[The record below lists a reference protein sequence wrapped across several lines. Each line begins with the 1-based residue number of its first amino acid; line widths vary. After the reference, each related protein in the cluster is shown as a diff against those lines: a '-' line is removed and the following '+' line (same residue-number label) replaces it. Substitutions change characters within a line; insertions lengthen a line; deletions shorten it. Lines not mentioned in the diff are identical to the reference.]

1 MREPVIARRPTVLD
15 TSFDILEYVCNAA
28 EDVALADI
36 VKHLGIP
43 KTTAFRIVSMLVE
56 RGYLDR
62 IDGKYRGS
70 LKIAALANSVLSR
83 VSLRQTA
90 FEPMSKLARETG
102 ETVHLSVRN
111 GLRAVCIERVE
122 GTNSVRLFMQV
133 GRSVDLTKGSSAK
146 ILLAH
151 ADQETVNHIVI
162 GISSADARRALIDQ
176 IAEIREKGYV
186 VTHGELDEYAI
197 GIAAPVTDVNHN
209 VVAAVSLAGLEVR
222 LGGERLDESISMV
235 RACAKEISRAL
246 GDMRP

>member
-1 MREPVIARRPTVLD
+1 M
-15 TSFDILEYVCNAA
+15 
-28 EDVALADI
+28 
-36 VKHLGIP
+36 
-43 KTTAFRIVSMLVE
+43 
-56 RGYLDR
+56 
-62 IDGKYRGS
+62 
-70 LKIAALANSVLSR
+70 
-83 VSLRQTA
+83 
-90 FEPMSKLARETG
+90 
-102 ETVHLSVRN
+102 HLSVRN

-151 ADQETVNHIVI
+151 ADQETVNHIVN